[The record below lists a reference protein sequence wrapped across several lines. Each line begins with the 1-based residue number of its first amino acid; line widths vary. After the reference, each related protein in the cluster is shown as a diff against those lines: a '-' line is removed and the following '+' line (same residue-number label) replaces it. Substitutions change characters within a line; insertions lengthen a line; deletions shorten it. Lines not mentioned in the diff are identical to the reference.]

1 VPDPC
6 REPPGGITLCDMQ
19 PPPAARA
26 LVLDIGG
33 VVLRNAR
40 ELVRARASRETG
52 AIGHYVAEE
61 DVAGPTDAHWQAM
74 LRHEV
79 TERQYWADRARDLGS
94 VLGHESW
101 TTRDLVTW
109 LYQDP
114 DADFLNDEVV
124 DLMLDAREA
133 KIPLVALTNDLVDFH
148 GQEWADAQDWLEA
161 FDAVVDGSITG
172 VLKPDPAAFQLA
184 IDEAG
189 VPAEEIVYLDDMPW
203 NVAGGLAVGLQA
215 IEVLYDDRQAAV
227 VEARRRL
234 GLAPT
239 DD

>member
-1 VPDPC
+1 
-6 REPPGGITLCDMQ
+6 MQ
-19 PPPAARA
+19 PAPVARA

-40 ELVRARASRETG
+40 ELVRARAAQDTDAVG
-52 AIGHYVAEE
+52 QYVAKE
-61 DVAGPTDAHWQAM
+61 DVAGPDDGHWQAM

-79 TERQYWADRARDLGS
+79 TERQYWADRALDIGRI
-94 VLGHESW
+94 LGHEDW
-101 TTRDLVTW
+101 TTRELVDW
-109 LYQDP
+109 LYLEP
-114 DADFLNDEVV
+114 GADFLNEEVV
-124 DLMLDAREA
+124 ELMVDTRAAGL
-133 KIPLVALTNDLVDFH
+133 PLIALTNDLLDFH
-148 GQEWADAQDWLEA
+148 GQEWADTQDWLKH
-161 FDAVVDGSITG
+161 FDTVVDGSVTG
-172 VLKPDPAAFQLA
+172 VLKPDPAAYQFA

-215 IEVLYDDRQAAV
+215 IEVLYDDRHAAV

-239 DD
+239 EQTES